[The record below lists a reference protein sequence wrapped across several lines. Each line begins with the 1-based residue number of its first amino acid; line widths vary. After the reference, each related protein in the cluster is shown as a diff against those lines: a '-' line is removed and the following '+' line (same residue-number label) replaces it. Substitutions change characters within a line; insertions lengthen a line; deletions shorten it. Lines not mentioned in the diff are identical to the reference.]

1 MFNDHNINFSVL
13 DALFK
18 GMKPDPVMS
27 VSQWSDTKRILSASS
42 AEPGPFRTSRT
53 PYNKEI
59 MDRLS
64 ATDPAQFIIYKKSS
78 QVGATELGNNWVGY
92 TIDVDPSPML
102 YLMPTDALMK
112 KTSKTRLQPMIDST
126 PDLAEKV
133 KPSRSRDSG
142 NTILEKTYPGG
153 PLTMVGGNSPVGLSS
168 VAVKKVYGDEIDRL
182 PLDVGGEGSAVDLA
196 TTRTITFGSRKKI
209 LLTSTPTRKGQS
221 IIDSEYEKTCQC
233 EYHVPCPH
241 CGALQT
247 LKFTQLKYDKKNY
260 AATTYECEHCN
271 EQINERFKTQ
281 MLTKGQWIA
290 KHPDKIDGITWGYF
304 INALYSPLGWYSWA
318 QMVKEYDDSEGDI
331 PKRIT
336 FVNTKL
342 GECYAT
348 EGDSPQWELLYAQR
362 ENYKMGTCKK
372 EVAFITAG
380 VDVQADRIE
389 VEIVGW
395 MKGKRSQS
403 IDYRVINGDTS
414 FDTTWDKLELLLSEI
429 FIRDDGTQ
437 MQVNIMAV
445 DTGYNTSHVYD
456 FCNRPSCIS
465 SGRVVPVKGSDNMSM
480 LFKTPQSVEYT
491 RQGKPVNR
499 VKVFTVGVSI
509 IKSELYGWLK
519 QIKKDDGT
527 FPNGYCHFP
536 EYNSEYFRGITAE
549 KLERKTNAKN
559 FNKFDW
565 VKHYKRNEPLDCRV
579 YARAAAAIF
588 NMDLFNDEHWNKIQD
603 IAGIIQKQKTST
615 PKEKKKSKFWNS

>member
-1 MFNDHNINFSVL
+1 MVPKENIDFSVL
-13 DALFK
+13 SSLFK
-18 GMKPDPVMS
+18 GMKPDPVLT
-27 VSQWSDTKRILSASS
+27 VSEWSDRKRILSASS

-112 KTSKTRLQPMIDST
+112 KTSKTRLQPMIDTT
-126 PDLAEKV
+126 PDLKEKV

-142 NTILEKTYPGG
+142 NTILEKSYPGG

-221 IIDSEYEKTCQC
+221 IIDTEYEKTCQC
-233 EYHVPCPH
+233 EYHLPCPH
-241 CGALQT
+241 CGAMQV
-247 LKFTQLKYDKKNY
+247 LKFTQLRYDKKNY
-260 AATTYECEHCN
+260 ASTTYECEHCHK
-271 EQINERFKTQ
+271 QIAERFKPQ
-281 MLTKGQWIA
+281 MLSSGVWIP
-290 KHPDKIDGITWGYF
+290 KFSDRVDGITWGYF

-318 QMVKEYDDSEGDI
+318 QMAKDYEDSEGDI

-342 GECYAT
+342 GECYET

-362 ENYKMGTCKK
+362 ENYKTGTCKLQ
-372 EVAFITAG
+372 VAFITAG

-395 MKGKRSQS
+395 MKGKKSQS
-403 IDYRVINGDTS
+403 IDYRVITGDTS
-414 FDTTWDKLELLLSEI
+414 FDTTWDKLELLLSET
-429 FIRDDGTQ
+429 FLRTDGMQ
-437 MQVNIMAV
+437 MQINIMAV

-456 FCNRPSCIS
+456 FCNRSACA
-465 SGRVVPVKGSDNMSM
+465 GRVVPVKGSDSISV
-480 LFKTPQSVEYT
+480 LFRAPQPVQYS
-491 RQGKPVNR
+491 RQGKAVNSI
-499 VKVFTVGVSI
+499 KVFSVGVSL

-519 QIKKDDGT
+519 QVKNDDGT
-527 FPNGYCHFP
+527 YPNGYCHFP
-536 EYNSEYFRGITAE
+536 EYNSEYFKGITAE
-549 KLERKTNAKN
+549 KLEMKTNAKN
-559 FNKFDW
+559 FNVFTW
-565 VKHYKRNEPLDCRV
+565 VKKYKRNEPLDCRV
-579 YARAAAAIF
+579 YARAAAAIY
-588 NMDLFNDEHWNKIQD
+588 NMDLFNDEYWDKMQSL
-603 IAGIIQKQKTST
+603 ASSVQQKE
-615 PKEKKKSKFWNS
+615 EKKKEKQKSNFWKR

>member
-1 MFNDHNINFSVL
+1 MVISDDIDFSVL
-13 DALFK
+13 GALFK
-18 GMKPDPVMS
+18 GMKPDPVLT
-27 VSQWSDTKRILSASS
+27 VSEWSDRKRILSASS

-53 PYNKEI
+53 PYNKAI

-64 ATDPAQFIIYKKSS
+64 ATDPAQYIIYKKSS

-126 PDLAEKV
+126 PDLKEKV
-133 KPSRSRDSG
+133 KASRAKDSG
-142 NTILEKTYPGG
+142 NTILEKSYPGG

-221 IIDSEYEKTCQC
+221 IIDAEYEKTCQC

-241 CGALQT
+241 CGTMQT
-247 LKFTQLKYDKKNY
+247 LKFIQLKWEKGKYSL
-260 AATTYECEHCN
+260 TTYECEHCK

-281 MLTKGQWIA
+281 MLSKGEWIPLY
-290 KHPDKIDGITWGYF
+290 PDRVDGITWGYF

-318 QMVKEYDDSEGDI
+318 QMAKEYDDSEGEI

-342 GECYAT
+342 GLCYET
-348 EGDSPQWELLYAQR
+348 EGDSPQWELLYQQR
-362 ENYKMGTCKK
+362 EQYKFGTVKK
-372 EVAFITAG
+372 DVAFVTAG
-380 VDVQADRIE
+380 VDIQADRIE
-389 VEIVGW
+389 VEVVGW
-395 MKGKRSQS
+395 MKGKKSQS
-403 IDYRVINGDTS
+403 IDYRIIMGDTS
-414 FDTTWDKLELLLSEI
+414 MEDTWDKLQILFGEFFLRE
-429 FIRDDGTQ
+429 DGVN
-437 MQVNIMAV
+437 MQINIMCV
-445 DTGYNTSHVYD
+445 DTGYNTSYVYD
-456 FCNRPSCIS
+456 FCNRPQCV
-465 SGRVVPVKGSDNMSM
+465 GRVIPVKGSDSMSM
-480 LFKTPQSVEYT
+480 MFTAPRSVEYS
-491 RQGKPVNR
+491 RQGKPINR
-499 VKVFTVGVSI
+499 VKVYSVGVSM

-519 QIKKDDGT
+519 QIKNTDGT
-527 FPNGYCHFP
+527 TPPGYCHFP
-536 EYNSEYFRGITAE
+536 EYGTEYFRGITAE

-559 FNKFDW
+559 YNVFQW
-565 VKHYKRNEPLDCRV
+565 VKTYKRNEPLDCRV

-588 NMDLFNDEHWNKIQD
+588 GMDLFNDAAWQKVSETAGPVQQPKVPAANK
-603 IAGIIQKQKTST
+603 AK
-615 PKEKKKSKFWNS
+615 PKSSFWGK